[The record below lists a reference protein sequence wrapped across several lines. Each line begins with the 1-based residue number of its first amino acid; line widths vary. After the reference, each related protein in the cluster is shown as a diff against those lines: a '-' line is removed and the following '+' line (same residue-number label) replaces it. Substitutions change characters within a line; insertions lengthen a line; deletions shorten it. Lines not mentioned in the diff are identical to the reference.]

1 LLRSQEEA
9 QQEKLRVQEED
20 ELKSSQHGH
29 FRALK
34 KKKNLLMNQE
44 NYGDF

>member
-34 KKKNLLMNQE
+34 KKNLLMKQE
-44 NYGDF
+44 NYGEF